1 MSVDQLPDAERAVVP
16 ERKIVDY
23 LLSPSHPDGRGK
35 ARFFRGFGFSA
46 AQWQVL
52 AAALRRHAVE
62 NSVTMQSTTAFGTR
76 YVVEGILHTP
86 DGRTPTVCVV
96 WFVDNGDGV
105 PRLVTAF
112 PGKRR

>member
-1 MSVDQLPDAERAVVP
+1 M
-16 ERKIVDY
+16 
-23 LLSPSHPDGRGK
+23 
-35 ARFFRGFGFSA
+35 
-46 AQWQVL
+46 
-52 AAALRRHAVE
+52 
-62 NSVTMQSTTAFGTR
+62 TMQSTTAFGTR